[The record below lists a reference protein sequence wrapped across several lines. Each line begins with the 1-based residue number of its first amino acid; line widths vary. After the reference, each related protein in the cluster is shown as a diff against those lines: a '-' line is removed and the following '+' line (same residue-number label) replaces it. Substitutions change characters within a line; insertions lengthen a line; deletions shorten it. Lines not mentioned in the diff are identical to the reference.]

1 MVALQGCLD
10 VGKRRATSASGRSG
24 GKSRSYSRHALSL
37 VARRDELVSEI
48 ALLRSVKQPS
58 PFLSKAETLL
68 TRYWAGANWQA
79 REEILRGVNWLL
91 NLARL
96 PSAGPAAQAR
106 TRRSP
111 KRQRRAPLGA

>member
-1 MVALQGCLD
+1 
-10 VGKRRATSASGRSG
+10 
-24 GKSRSYSRHALSL
+24 
-37 VARRDELVSEI
+37 VARRDELVGEI

-58 PFLSKAETLL
+58 PFLNKAETLL

-79 REEILRGVNWLL
+79 REEILRGVHWLL